1 MGGLIGGCGGEIVTA
16 APWTGKGQFESSRCK
31 VNKINTDFSREK
43 PVSDTPTDQEL
54 VEQCRT
60 GNEAAA
66 TELFNRY
73 VSRLLGIA
81 RKRIGERMNSRLD
94 PEDVVQSVFRTFF
107 ARLKN
112 DQFRIDD
119 QDDLSKLLVRITL
132 HKTLKQIAHHRAARR
147 DPNQEVPQTD
157 ASRSDILQL
166 LADEPTP
173 ETVVAFVDQLDH
185 FLGRLSADEQQILI
199 LRLQGH
205 STEEI
210 AQQIKTYD
218 RKVRRVL
225 ERVRALAQEADRN
238 LGL

>member
-1 MGGLIGGCGGEIVTA
+1 M
-16 APWTGKGQFESSRCK
+16 SDNSR
-31 VNKINTDFSREK
+31 
-43 PVSDTPTDQEL
+43 DQEL
-54 VEQCRT
+54 VERCRT
-60 GNEAAA
+60 GDEDAA

-73 VSRLLGIA
+73 VSRLLGVA

-132 HKTLKQIAHHRAARR
+132 NKTLRHIAHHRAARR
-147 DPNQEVPQTD
+147 NPDQEAVQTD
-157 ASRSDILQL
+157 ASRTEIIQL

-185 FLGRLSADEQQILI
+185 FLTRLSPEDQQILV

-210 AQQIKTYD
+210 AKQLNTYD

-225 ERVRALAQEADRN
+225 ERVRSLAQEADRN